1 MQNLKTPE
9 PRDTKINKGGADLLR
24 RLPLHQDQATADTAA
39 ALTCPDSTIPV

>member
-24 RLPLHQDQATADTAA
+24 RLPLHRDQTTVGTAA
-39 ALTCPDSTIPV
+39 AQTCPDSTIPV